1 MSRLVWTRAAA
12 ALTSSSSPVTVFV
25 PTSCSPRPSGPED
38 DEDASS
44 VAHSAS
50 ISRHDGMI
58 SITITL
64 VVVNIPGRNGGP
76 GMIISPSPMFLVRLG
91 GTA

>member
-44 VAHSAS
+44 VAHSEES
-50 ISRHDGMI
+50 ILVRMTDSPAVTSDVREAEGVSDGL
-58 SITITL
+58 SDL
-64 VVVNIPGRNGGP
+64 SVSGDGP
-76 GMIISPSPMFLVRLG
+76 G
-91 GTA
+91 